1 MLPDAGST
9 RILFPTRVAAFLDQ
23 RLCVQAQGR
32 RLASYQLPSVGG
44 PQSNTSSVIVDRC
57 DVEHNTTQR
66 WSMHPADG
74 GNLRTARVVTVQ
86 SVDGRCLTGRP
97 GTGGITVVSLRPM
110 ATCAPLAERAFRGR
124 PRARQ
129 PTRTRRSSG
138 GSAPIALEGNA
149 SDWRSVSLQRL
160 AIPTSNSGVP
170 VSPLHRWFNACWSA
184 RLSPASS

>member
-1 MLPDAGST
+1 M
-9 RILFPTRVAAFLDQ
+9 
-23 RLCVQAQGR
+23 CVQAQGR

-57 DVEHNTTQR
+57 DVEHNSTQR

-74 GNLRTARVVTVQ
+74 GSLLTARVVTVQ

-97 GTGGITVVSLRPM
+97 GTGGITVVSLSPM
-110 ATCAPLAERAFRGR
+110 ATTCAGGGRAECALWQTPCAPGNKNAAQLWWLNRNS
-124 PRARQ
+124 
-129 PTRTRRSSG
+129 RTVTALVSNASS
-138 GSAPIALEGNA
+138 SDPAAPIALEVNA

-170 VSPLHRWFNACWSA
+170 VSPLQYTR
-184 RLSPASS
+184 RLVGAALLV